1 MGDSGTRFAEGVQL
15 AEGDGV
21 FIIGFP
27 LGLVGK
33 QQNYPIVR
41 FGVVS
46 RIQDWLRGDK
56 TTFLI
61 DVPAFPGNSG
71 GPVIVKPE
79 TIALTG
85 TKAISRALL
94 AGVIQSNIR
103 SRDVAV
109 SQQTGEPRIV
119 FEENTGLTEVV
130 PIEMVRET
138 AALAA
143 AAIRH

>member
-1 MGDSGTRFAEGVQL
+1 MVCSSS
-15 AEGDGV
+15 
-21 FIIGFP
+21 GFP
-27 LGLVGK
+27 LDLIGE

-46 RIQDWLRGDK
+46 RIQDWIRGHK

-79 TIALTG
+79 SVALRG

-94 AGVIQSNIR
+94 AGVIKGNIR

-130 PIEMVRET
+130 PIELVRET

-143 AAIRH
+143 AALRH